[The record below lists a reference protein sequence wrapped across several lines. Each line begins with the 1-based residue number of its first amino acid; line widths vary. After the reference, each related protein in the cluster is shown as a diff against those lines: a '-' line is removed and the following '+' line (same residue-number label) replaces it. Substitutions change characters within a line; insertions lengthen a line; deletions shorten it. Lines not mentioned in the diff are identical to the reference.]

1 MSKKSVLIAT
11 DPRVRKEAN
20 PIAADQWVKGSA
32 GKMKRF
38 TIDVPEE
45 LHRRIKRSCA
55 DRGTKMADEIR
66 DLLTKH
72 FTSKA

>member
-1 MSKKSVLIAT
+1 MSKKSVTIAT
-11 DPRVRKEAN
+11 DPRGRKEAN
-20 PIAADQWVKGSA
+20 PVAADQWVKGAA

-66 DLLTKH
+66 AMLEKH
-72 FTSKA
+72 FPLKA

>member
-11 DPRVRKEAN
+11 DPRARKEAN
-20 PIAADQWVKGSA
+20 TVAADQWVKGSA

-45 LHRRIKRSCA
+45 LHRRIKLACA
-55 DRGTKMADEIR
+55 GRGTKMADEIR
-66 DLLTKH
+66 AVLEKH
-72 FTSKA
+72 FPLKA